1 MVISFLILWG
11 ILMSFCG
18 FFYFLWNEPVL
29 SMLLMT
35 TSIGLLGLFKLLDER
50 VE

>member
-11 ILMSFCG
+11 ILMSVAG

-29 SMLLMT
+29 SLLLMPA
-35 TSIGLLGLFKLLDER
+35 SVGLLGLFKLLDER